1 MSGVSSSSGFNPNR
15 VYTSGQFEKNTGNT
29 PKSIDT
35 SIEGQAKRDVNEAEL
50 TKLKSSLLC
59 NERPLAEDDKI
70 YRKRPRLELD

>member
-35 SIEGQAKRDVNEAEL
+35 SREGQSKRGVNEAEL
-50 TKLKSSLLC
+50 TKLEASLLC
-59 NERPLAEDDKI
+59 NEPPLAEDDQKD
-70 YRKRPRLELD
+70 RKRPRL